1 MAKGRRAE
9 TMMRGLLIIDR
20 RRCGREAEGGA
31 QGYPDPR
38 VGEAGE
44 AEGTDQGGVAQ
55 RRAPATEKARPHM
68 QLRAGLVWLLV

>member
-31 QGYPDPR
+31 QG